1 MINNKLINSMNKH
14 IHDNFWLYIITLLF
28 TCTGIVLGIYA
39 VKYLDIADK
48 NEMMTFLSTFTSNVS
63 AYDINHKAIFLE
75 SIKNNIPLIVG
86 IWFLGLT
93 IVGIPVILI
102 IDVVKGFTVGF
113 SISFMINSLGL
124 KGIWV
129 SLLGILPQNIIYIP
143 CVIVSSVL
151 AIEYSLLLIKS
162 KGIRKYADNRIGS
175 AGIYSIIFMLVILFM
190 SIGFLIDIYITPGLM
205 KVILARLGSGVA

>member
-1 MINNKLINSMNKH
+1 MINNKLINLINKH

-75 SIKNNIPLIVG
+75 SVKNNIPLIVG